1 VSPAFAGIEW
11 GFDNNVTTVNASGG
25 AGTATMTV
33 GTFGTGWHAVTGPL
47 ATRQWSNFGSVPG
60 ASGLWDLGS
69 AGSIVLNNL
78 SGTGL
83 TTLNVFQ
90 WVQPGG
96 AANNPYNG
104 SLSFAVGGG
113 GLSGTLSP
121 VVPVTG
127 VGWWEYTANLGSAFT
142 SADTVTITASAGGAI
157 IDRLT
162 VVPEPTTLIAG
173 AILLIPFALSA
184 LPVLRRMRSSKSL
197 VAGDSDSAASKSEEM
212 GSAPKGRS

>member
-1 VSPAFAGIEW
+1 MMPISMNLSSERKHSMKPLLAAISLVLAVVSPAFAGIEW
-11 GFDNNVTTVNASGG
+11 GFDNGNLSSVA
-25 AGTATMTV
+25 
-33 GTFGTGWHAVTGPL
+33 TGWHSG
-47 ATRQWSNFGSVPG
+47 ATLPWNTYGSVAG
-60 ASGLWDLGS
+60 IWDLGS

-78 SGTGL
+78 SGSGL

-162 VVPEPTTLIAG
+162 LVPEPATLIAG
-173 AILLIPFALSA
+173 AILLIPFALSTW
-184 LPVLRRMRSSKSL
+184 PILRRRRTS
-197 VAGDSDSAASKSEEM
+197 
-212 GSAPKGRS
+212 

>member
-1 VSPAFAGIEW
+1 MPISMNLSSERKHSMKPLLAAISLVLAVVSPAFAGIEW
-11 GFDNNVTTVNASGG
+11 GFDNNDSTVNASGG
-25 AGTATMTV
+25 PGNATITV
-33 GTFGTGWHAVTGPL
+33 GAYATGWHSGATLPWNTYGGATG
-47 ATRQWSNFGSVPG
+47 F
-60 ASGLWDLGS
+60 WDLGS

-78 SGTGL
+78 SGSGL

-96 AANNPYNG
+96 TANNPYNG
-104 SLSFAVGGG
+104 SLSYAVGGG

-162 VVPEPTTLIAG
+162 LVPEPATLIAG
-173 AILLIPFALSA
+173 AILLIPFALSTW
-184 LPVLRRMRSSKSL
+184 PILRRRRKS
-197 VAGDSDSAASKSEEM
+197 
-212 GSAPKGRS
+212 